1 MMYEYAS
8 SLVRGGLTAFGDF
21 LGAVQNR
28 IMGWI
33 QGDDLTVIVT
43 LAVVALVAL
52 FILVPNRRRY

>member
-1 MMYEYAS
+1 MYEYAS
-8 SLVRGGLTAFGDF
+8 SLVRGGLNAFGDF